1 MKGVAKGFLELSRQ
15 FYMISAL
22 VSQYVAMK
30 EVKAHFRLEGVV
42 LAVEKFFI
50 VKRFDGDDS

>member
-1 MKGVAKGFLELSRQ
+1 MVKGFLEMSRH
-15 FYMISAL
+15 FYMTSAL
-22 VSQYVAMK
+22 VSLCCKQRMK

-42 LAVEKFFI
+42 LVVEIFFI